1 MQRIRGIHS
10 SRLHSNA
17 SPKKALNR
25 LHRNSVEKNAAMRA
39 LGVTLIEHGDDFQEA
54 REHAMHLA
62 QQRGAHMV
70 PSFHTDLLR
79 GVSTYWWE
87 FLRAVPQ
94 LLLGLGRLLFGG
106 HIDRRAPGHQSR
118 QGQREFQ
125 GACGPCEQG
134 VTAGFA

>member
-1 MQRIRGIHS
+1 MRRSRSTHS

-39 LGVTLIEHGDDFQEA
+39 LGVTLIEHGDDFKEA

-70 PSFHTDLLR
+70 PSFPPDLLG
-79 GVSTYWWE
+79 GVSTYW
-87 FLRAVPQ
+87 
-94 LLLGLGRLLFGG
+94 
-106 HIDRRAPGHQSR
+106 
-118 QGQREFQ
+118 
-125 GACGPCEQG
+125 C
-134 VTAGFA
+134 